1 MKNRL
6 AISLARSF
14 ARGRVADLTLM
25 ALAVALAVFV
35 AASAAGATA
44 AFFAELRHLEADP
57 SYLEIRVMPA
67 ALSRDRS
74 KAVTALD
81 ASLAGSFVLPPD
93 AAAGALAESPSVGL
107 SYSYDVMTLRVG
119 EAPSIATM
127 AAQFGMAGSGQG
139 GSQGGRQGAA
149 STGTGTGAT
158 TPGGQPGLPQDTG
171 SLPPN
176 MGGLPPG
183 FVQTQAT
190 PQELAEAAAL
200 EVPLL
205 EAIPGA
211 RVDPAFFQAYK
222 LVPGEGSLFT
232 AEEASRDRAMLV
244 LGAELAGR
252 LYADGSALGK
262 RIRLDGRTYDIVGVL
277 QPTPYT
283 SGRDWNGM
291 AFIPTREIAIGPVGS
306 ALRFRTARLIFAAA
320 DSGSVERATAE
331 ISSYFERTLGAGMV
345 TISSRKAELDER
357 KRSQA
362 TLFAAAFGLAVL
374 CVIVAILN
382 LMNASATKAIKRRRS
397 LGVLRA
403 IGASASDVV
412 AAAFWE
418 TAISAGIGLV
428 LGSIAAIALYDATV
442 SILVPY
448 TSTNGGALPAML
460 AAGLAAA
467 VLPLVLGVIP
477 SWSAMQTAPADLVRP
492 D

>member
-57 SYLEIRVMPA
+57 SYLEIRAVPA

-119 EAPSIATM
+119 EAPSMATM
-127 AAQFGMAGSGQG
+127 AAQFGAAGGGQA
-139 GSQGGRQGAA
+139 GRQGTATVRTGPGAA
-149 STGTGTGAT
+149 A
-158 TPGGQPGLPQDTG
+158 PGDQPGLAPD
-171 SLPPN
+171 S
-176 MGGLPPG
+176 GGLPPG

-200 EVPLL
+200 EAPLL

-222 LVPGEGSLFT
+222 LVPGQGSLFT
-232 AEEASRDRAMLV
+232 AEEASGDRAMLV

-291 AFIPTREIAIGPVGS
+291 AFIPTREIAIGPAGS

-320 DSGSVERATAE
+320 DASSVERASAE

-345 TISSRKAELDER
+345 IISSRKAELDER

-477 SWSAMQTAPADLVRP
+477 SWSAMQTSPADLVRP
-492 D
+492 E